1 MPQDLYKLPN
11 GWEWK
16 ELSSV
21 CQKITDGSHNPPKGK
36 ESGLPMLSSRN
47 VFNGELV
54 WDNYRLI
61 SEEEFERENKRT
73 MITDGD
79 VLLTI
84 VGTIGRSAVVRNIPQ
99 DFTLQRSVAV
109 LSSDQVAPEYLSLF
123 FRSPSVQDYLASEA
137 KGAAQKGVYL
147 KQLKIIQIPLP
158 PISEQE
164 RIVEK
169 LDALFRRIDD
179 ASNRLNQILKHSQ
192 ALFAS
197 ALDDAIRSREIT
209 LTKTLVE
216 LAQFIDYRGRTP
228 KKTESGIPLVTAK
241 NVRMGIINDEPR
253 EYIADDAY
261 DSWMTRG
268 FPKAGDLLFTTEA
281 PLGNVAVINRIDKF
295 ALAQRVVC
303 LQALRDDEYISSY
316 MLYYMM
322 SHEFKTMVDKG
333 KTGSTVKGIKS
344 SVLKKFRIPLPPM
357 EEQRRIVEH
366 LDGLSERIQT
376 LEKTTRN
383 RLEHLA
389 ALKASL
395 LDAAFRGKL

>member
-158 PISEQE
+158 PLAEQE

-179 ASNRLNQILKHSQ
+179 AANRLNQILKHSQ

-197 ALDDAIRSREIT
+197 ALDHAIS
-209 LTKTLVE
+209 
-216 LAQFIDYRGRTP
+216 P
-228 KKTESGIPLVTAK
+228 KKLPDGWEQKKFIECCVLKRGYDLPTRLRNAGPYPLFSANGVTDAVDQFKVKGPGVVTGRSGTIGQVHFVADDFWPLNTALY
-241 NVRMGIINDEPR
+241 VQDFCGNDEMFVCYFLKNFDLSRFASGAAVPTLNR
-253 EYIADDAY
+253 NTLSAETV
-261 DSWMTRG
+261 M
-268 FPKAGDLLFTTEA
+268 FPNSK
-281 PLGNVAVINRIDKF
+281 
-295 ALAQRVVC
+295 
-303 LQALRDDEYISSY
+303 
-316 MLYYMM
+316 
-322 SHEFKTMVDKG
+322 
-333 KTGSTVKGIKS
+333 
-344 SVLKKFRIPLPPM
+344 
-357 EEQRRIVEH
+357 EEQHRIVEH

-383 RLEHLA
+383 RLAHLA